1 MNEQATTE
9 ICELTAA
16 ELNEVSGGGIDGGID
31 RDPVV
36 KPPQPI
42 EPKDG
47 YPSYVIGYSQPLQ
60 YEQRPCGW
68 HLC

>member
-1 MNEQATTE
+1 MSVNE
-9 ICELTAA
+9 IRELTVA

-42 EPKDG
+42 EPKDE
-47 YPSYVIGYSQPLQ
+47 YPSYVIGYDQPLQ
-60 YEQRPCGW
+60 YEKRPCGW